1 MARVSITAAKEEVR
15 QSIEMAT
22 KSMERRSGT
31 VGQVKQAHDCQP
43 GNCCLVYLG
52 NFPTYK
58 NTINTLFDK
67 KSYLMLSRK
76 ENKQTNNKTNQTN
89 KNK

>member
-43 GNCCLVYLG
+43 GNCCFYFG

-67 KSYLMLSRK
+67 KV
-76 ENKQTNNKTNQTN
+76 T
-89 KNK
+89 